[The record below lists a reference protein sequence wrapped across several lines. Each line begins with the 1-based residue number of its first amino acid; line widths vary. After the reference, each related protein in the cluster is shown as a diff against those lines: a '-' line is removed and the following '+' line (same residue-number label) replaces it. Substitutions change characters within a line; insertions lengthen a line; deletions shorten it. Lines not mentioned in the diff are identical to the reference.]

1 MAGTAYEDGPS
12 GTWARELWDYAQTV
26 LKEWQS
32 TQVWQPA
39 QQLRAASH
47 GNARDYA
54 GRFLLELLQNGHDA
68 HRRGRND
75 GSVHVLIDEDE
86 GTHGTLYV
94 ANDGTPFTWA
104 SIQAVCK
111 LARSEKTVGEGI
123 GNKGVGFR
131 SILEITD
138 APEVYSAGTAGKG
151 PAVLDG
157 YCFRFAVR
165 DDLRVLLGNEDLVR
179 RAEEELP
186 PFQVPFPLSDVP
198 PTCKELAAD
207 GHVTVIRIPLRNEA
221 SRRAAVRRLD
231 ELGAAKAPV
240 MLFLDRLD
248 RLVIERRG
256 GESPRRTELTRREV
270 PLGPA
275 GVRVQGHGVQAGAAR
290 TVPAV
295 SLARVEL
302 GPLGAYLVARGRVPV
317 ARLRGTIEAATELG
331 QLDDSWGDWK
341 EPAVVEVA
349 LSLDGT
355 ESLRGGRLY
364 TFLPLGE
371 DAAAPL
377 RGHLNAPFFT
387 KVDRTALDREHPL
400 NSMLFAAAA
409 ETSLAA
415 AAALRERARTSDRRL
430 AVDLVTWEHETR
442 SHNLLLEAARRVHGT
457 EFADV
462 PVVPL
467 LNREAPHGSWGTP
480 RDSVLWPE
488 LELSVLTAGAAEAVG
503 IAVADPAV
511 GAKPL
516 KRLARL
522 CEALKCPLEPS
533 AQQRADHAELIVGT
547 LPLPAPGAPVDDWNG
562 VYADLALLFKDEGSV
577 LQGRKLLLADDGTLR
592 RANGGPTPV
601 GKDGSRRTAARRE
614 AFFQPARGETG
625 GAEGL
630 AVPDAL
636 KKRMFYLHAGLNWVE
651 EEGHVRR
658 QEARL
663 FLERFR
669 LVRRFDATGLL
680 DHVRRALTES
690 NSARLREQALRFVF
704 RLYRSR
710 QSAQSLQLQ
719 ALGLYVPS
727 AEGPAIKAAG
737 AAFGAGWTGT
747 HGDELA
753 SVVAEGRESSAGL
766 RFMAQRLVARPEDFL
781 RRGETREEW
790 QEFLSDLGV
799 TDGLLPVVSSGA
811 ETKADGGALTTS
823 NLISMAK
830 VSDEVSDQWRP
841 FIDRT
846 WSRAAYPYTPYVGT
860 SAFRLPGQDIAGR
873 LSEPGRIAYAR
884 LVLHGLA
891 RWSATHLTSVWNRDR
906 TGNQDLQHVPTPLS
920 AFVRGQPWLPV
931 RGRGGTVRFVRPA
944 EAWHAPTTLE
954 QEPAFAPTVLR
965 QLRPLLEDDQVLRRL
980 RDAGLPTWGD
990 PRDSARLIAAL
1001 GELVTSDALDDGDRP
1016 ALQRANERAWQNLAA
1031 RTDSIEPLIGKALLA
1046 ERGKRLI
1053 AVDFAALL
1061 EGSVRLYVTGDR
1073 DNLKARLAREL
1084 KLPLLVVPGAAAE
1097 TARILRHRCPDAI
1110 RHADDADLS
1119 VEVGGPS
1126 GTTVVGASGTT
1137 EGLGTPLVDELPWL
1151 PLAVGVLA
1159 DHPPRGGRPTDAEL
1173 TDFVAAV
1180 RRIRIHR
1187 YVSLKITLDGA
1198 AVELPERQEGM
1209 LPLPDPS
1216 HPLILTPDLP
1226 LSWDFVAQLGYAVS
1240 QVLDRPE
1247 YTVPLKLAAREL
1259 ERGHAPLGEPTERQ
1273 LAAVLDLSVDQVRGT
1288 AHRLDG
1294 SLAGVLERCHPFLV
1308 HALGAD
1314 RTREL
1319 TDPAPADA
1327 REFLA
1332 RLEPYEG
1339 ALPLP
1344 AAQLIGAARDA
1355 RDIDGLRALTEVD
1368 FADLN
1373 HTLAGLAPRY
1383 RPISHAE
1390 AHDEAVR
1397 RHVDLGRSALVDRL
1411 RWARRAEFDARR
1423 PIADWPATRSLKWIT
1438 APEEWA
1444 LTVDTA
1450 DDGLLRALVEQA
1462 LTARLGAPAPA
1473 KGERLAATDRL
1484 RSHNHAVIVKTTPD
1498 LVALVKATKRPLPAA
1513 LAKAAA
1519 AEEITALLDEA
1530 GALDF
1535 RELSADDVVGWLAAL
1550 GQWPAGMAA
1559 SSEPEAHGLTPA
1571 ELDRVRNAAEQART
1585 ERAKRKRI
1593 ISIGDRDFDIESGD
1607 FTELA
1612 SELRRA
1618 LKSGAPLSGSARR
1631 RWTALKPIPPRRAAG
1646 PSGGR
1651 PGVRVDG
1658 ERGLSSAQRSAIG
1671 FVGEWYAY
1679 QWLREQDRATDETSW
1694 VSGNR
1699 AHVFPG
1705 PAGDDSLGYDFKV
1718 GSGRSPRLYEV
1729 KATQGPGGQIEL
1741 GETEVRAAQK
1751 YGGSD
1756 RWRILV
1762 VTSVLDAEHRQVR
1775 MLPNPFS
1782 ERGRGLY
1789 REEGGALR
1797 FAYRL

>member
-1 MAGTAYEDGPS
+1 MAGTTDEDGPS
-12 GTWARELWDYAQTV
+12 GTWARELWDYAQAV
-26 LKEWQS
+26 LREWQS

-54 GRFLLELLQNGHDA
+54 GRFLLELLQNGHDV
-68 HRRGRND
+68 HSKDRND
-75 GSVHVLIDEDE
+75 GSVHVLLDE
-86 GTHGTLYV
+86 GEGAHGTLYV
-94 ANDGTPFTWA
+94 ANGGTPFTWA
-104 SIQAVCK
+104 RIQAVCK

-138 APEVYSAGTAGKG
+138 APEVYSAGAAGEG

-157 YCFRFAVR
+157 YCFRFAVG
-165 DDLRVLLGNEDLVR
+165 DDLRVLLRDEDLVR

-256 GESPRRTELTRREV
+256 GEAPRRTELTRREA
-270 PLGPA
+270 PLALGGDQPE
-275 GVRVQGHGVQAGAAR
+275 GHGVLAGAAQS
-290 TVPAV
+290 VPVV
-295 SLARVEL
+295 SLARVDL
-302 GPLGAYLVARGRVPV
+302 GSLGAYLVARGEVPV
-317 ARLRGTIEAATELG
+317 ARLRATLEAATERG

-341 EPAVVEVA
+341 EPAVVEMA
-349 LSLDGT
+349 LPLDGA
-355 ESLRGGRLY
+355 ESLRGGRIY

-371 DAAAPL
+371 DAGAPL

-415 AAALRERARTSDRRL
+415 AAVLREGARPSDRRL
-430 AVDLVTWEHETR
+430 AVDLVTWEHEPR
-442 SHNLLLEAARRVHGT
+442 SHHLLREAAQRVHGA

-467 LNREAPHGSWGTP
+467 LDRGAAHGSWGTP
-480 RDSVLWPE
+480 RDSVLWPD
-488 LELSVLTAGAAEAVG
+488 LRLSVLTAEAAGAVG
-503 IAVADPAV
+503 IAVADPDV

-533 AQQRADHAELIVGT
+533 AQQRADHAERIVET
-547 LPLPAPGAPVDDWNG
+547 LPRPAPDAPADHWNG
-562 VYADLALLFKDEGSV
+562 VYADLALLFKEEGGV
-577 LQGRKLLLADDGTLR
+577 LRGRKLLLADDGELR
-592 RANGGPTPV
+592 RANGDQSTGT
-601 GKDGSRRTAARRE
+601 KDGSRRRAARRE
-614 AFFQPARGETG
+614 AFFQPARGETAG
-625 GAEGL
+625 DKAL

-636 KKRMFYLHAGLNWVE
+636 KKRMFYLHPGLNWVE

-669 LVRRFDATGLL
+669 LVRRFDAAGLL

-690 NSARLREQALRFVF
+690 TSARLREQALRFVF
-704 RLYRSR
+704 RLHQSR
-710 QSAQSLQLQ
+710 QSQSLQLRQ
-719 ALGLYVPS
+719 LGLYVPS
-727 AEGPAIKAAG
+727 AEGPAIKAAD
-737 AAFGAGWTGT
+737 AVFGAGWTGT
-747 HGDELA
+747 QGDALA

-766 RFMAQRLVARPEDFL
+766 RFMAERLLAPPEGFL
-781 RRGETREEW
+781 RRGETQEEW
-790 QEFLSDLGV
+790 REFLGYLGV
-799 TDGLLPVVSSGA
+799 TDGLLPVVSAGA
-811 ETKADGGALTTS
+811 ETQAEGGMLTTS

-830 VSDEVSDQWRP
+830 VSDVVADQWRP
-841 FIDRT
+841 FIDRAR
-846 WSRAAYPYTPYVGT
+846 SRVAHRYTPYVGT
-860 SAFRLPGQDIAGR
+860 AAFRLPGQDVAGR

-884 LVLHGLA
+884 LVLDGLA
-891 RWSATHLTSVWNRDR
+891 RWQHKHLTSVWHRDR
-906 TGNQDLQHVPTPLS
+906 TGNKDYQQVPTPLS
-920 AFVRGQPWLPV
+920 AFVRGQRWLPV
-931 RGRGGTVRFVRPA
+931 RGRGGSVHFVRPD
-944 EAWHAPTTLE
+944 EAWHAPATLE
-954 QEPAFAPTVLR
+954 QEPVFAPTVLR
-965 QLRPLLEDDQVLRRL
+965 QLRPLLDDDQVLRRL

-990 PRDSARLIAAL
+990 PRDSARLIATL
-1001 GELVTSDALDDGDRP
+1001 GELVKTDAVDDGDRA
-1016 ALQRANERAWQNLAA
+1016 ALQRANERAWQSLAA
-1031 RTDSIEPLIGKALLA
+1031 QASSLEPLIGSALLA
-1046 ERGKRLI
+1046 ERGKQLI
-1053 AVDFAALL
+1053 AVDFATLL
-1061 EGSVRLYVTGDR
+1061 DGSVRLYVTGDR
-1073 DNLKARLAREL
+1073 DSLKARLAGEL
-1084 KLPLLVVPGAAAE
+1084 TLPLLVVPEAAADV
-1097 TARILRHRCPDAI
+1097 ARILRRRCPDAI

-1119 VEVGGPS
+1119 VEIVSTS

-1173 TDFVAAV
+1173 TELVAAV
-1180 RRIRIHR
+1180 RRVRVHR
-1187 YVSLKITLDGA
+1187 YLSLKITLDGA
-1198 AVELPERQEGM
+1198 DVELPERQDGM

-1216 HPLILTPDLP
+1216 HPLVLTPDLP
-1226 LSWDFVAQLGYAVS
+1226 LSWDFVARTGYAVS
-1240 QVLDRPE
+1240 QVLDRPT
-1247 YTVPLKLAAREL
+1247 YAVPLKLAAREL
-1259 ERGHAPLGEPTERQ
+1259 ERWHASLDEPTEQQ
-1273 LAAVLDLSVDQVRGT
+1273 LAAALDFSVDQVGET

-1308 HALGAD
+1308 HALGAG
-1314 RTREL
+1314 RAREL
-1319 TDPAPADA
+1319 TEPAPADA

-1332 RLEPYEG
+1332 RLAPYEG

-1344 AAQLIGAARDA
+1344 AAQLIEAARDA
-1355 RDIDGLRALTEVD
+1355 RDIDGLRNVAEVD

-1373 HTLAGLAPRY
+1373 RTLAGLAPRY

-1397 RHVDLGRSALVDRL
+1397 RYVDFGRGVLIDRL
-1411 RWARRAEFDARR
+1411 RWARREEFDHRR
-1423 PIADWPATRSLKWIT
+1423 PIADWPALRSLKWIT
-1438 APEEWA
+1438 APQEWA

-1450 DDGLLRALVEQA
+1450 DDGLLRAHVEEA

-1473 KGERLAATDRL
+1473 KGERLAAMDRV
-1484 RSHNHAVIVKTTPD
+1484 RSHNHALIAKAAPD
-1498 LVALVKATKRPLPAA
+1498 LVALVNAAKQPLPAA

-1550 GQWPAGMAA
+1550 GQWPAGMDA
-1559 SSEPEAHGLTPA
+1559 SSDPRVHGLTPA
-1571 ELDRVRNAAEQART
+1571 ELDRARNAAERART

-1593 ISIGDRDFDIESGD
+1593 ISLGERDFDIESGD
-1607 FTELA
+1607 FSELA
-1612 SELRRA
+1612 AELRRT
-1618 LKSGAPLSGSARR
+1618 LETDPPLHGSP
-1631 RWTALKPIPPRRAAG
+1631 RWRWAALKPIPPRRTAG
-1646 PSGGR
+1646 PSGER
-1651 PGVRVDG
+1651 PGGRVEA

-1705 PAGDDSLGYDFKV
+1705 PGDDSLGYDFTV

-1729 KATQGPGGQIEL
+1729 KATQGPGGRIEL

-1751 YGGSD
+1751 YAGSD

>member
-1 MAGTAYEDGPS
+1 MAGTTHMDGPS

-68 HRRGRND
+68 HRGGRND
-75 GSVHVLIDEDE
+75 GSVHVLLDEAE
-86 GTHGTLYV
+86 GAHGTLYV
-94 ANDGTPFTWA
+94 ANGGTPFTWA

-138 APEVYSAGTAGKG
+138 APEIYSASTAGEG

-165 DDLRVLLGNEDLVR
+165 DDLRVLLGDEDLVR

-186 PFQVPFPLSDVP
+186 PFQIPFPLSDVP
-198 PTCKELAAD
+198 PTCKELAGD

-240 MLFLDRLD
+240 MLFLDRLN

-256 GESPRRTELTRREV
+256 GQSPQRTELARQEAT
-270 PLGPA
+270 LGTCVIPA
-275 GVRVQGHGVQAGAAR
+275 QGHGVQAGAAR
-290 TVPAV
+290 TVPNV
-295 SLARVEL
+295 SLVRVGL
-302 GPLGAYLVARGRVPV
+302 GSLGTYLVARGRVPV
-317 ARLRGTIEAATELG
+317 ARLRGTIEVATELG

-349 LSLDGT
+349 LPLDGT
-355 ESLRGGRLY
+355 ESLRGGRIY

-371 DAAAPL
+371 DATAPL

-415 AAALRERARTSDRRL
+415 AAALRERGRPSERRL
-430 AVDLVTWEHETR
+430 AVDLVTWEHEQR
-442 SHNLLLEAARRVHGT
+442 SHTLLREAAHQVHGA

-488 LELSVLTAGAAEAVG
+488 LGLSVLTAEAAGAVG
-503 IAVADPAV
+503 IGVADPAV

-533 AQQRADHAELIVGT
+533 AQQRADHAERIVEA
-547 LPLPAPGAPVDDWNG
+547 LPLPAPDAPVGDWNG
-562 VYADLALLFKDEGSV
+562 VYADLALLFKDEGAV
-577 LQGRKLLLADDGTLR
+577 LRGRKLLLADDGKLR
-592 RANGGPTPV
+592 RANGNPAMDT
-601 GKDGSRRTAARRE
+601 KDGSRRTMVRRE
-614 AFFQPARGETG
+614 AFFQPARGETTG
-625 GAEGL
+625 DEGL

-636 KKRMFYLHAGLNWVE
+636 KKRMFYLHPGLNWVE

-669 LVRRFDATGLL
+669 LVRRFDAAGLL

-690 NSARLREQALRFVF
+690 NSARLREQTLRFVF
-704 RLYRSR
+704 RLHRSR
-710 QSAQSLQLQ
+710 QSAHSLQLRP
-719 ALGLYVPS
+719 LGLYVPS
-727 AEGPAIKAAG
+727 AKGPSIKAAG

-747 HGDELA
+747 HGDDLA
-753 SVVAEGRESSAGL
+753 SVVAEGRESSASL
-766 RFMAQRLVARPEDFL
+766 RFMAERLVAPPEDFR
-781 RRGETREEW
+781 RRGETLEEW
-790 QEFLSDLGV
+790 REFLGDLGV
-799 TDGLLPVVSSGA
+799 TDGLLPVVSPGA
-811 ETKADGGALTTS
+811 ETEAEGGALTTS

-830 VSDEVSDQWRP
+830 VSDEVADQWRP
-841 FIDRT
+841 FIDRAR
-846 WSRAAYPYTPYVGT
+846 SRAAHPYTPYVGT
-860 SAFRLPGQDIAGR
+860 PAYRLPGQDVAGR

-891 RWSATHLTSVWNRDR
+891 RWSDTHLTTVWNRDR

-920 AFVRGQPWLPV
+920 SFVRGEPWLPV
-931 RGRGGTVRFVRPA
+931 RGRGGTVRFVRPS
-944 EAWHAPTTLE
+944 EAWHAPATLE

-965 QLRPLLEDDQVLRRL
+965 QLRPLLDADRALRRL

-990 PRDSARLIAAL
+990 PRDSARLIATL
-1001 GELVTSDALDDGDRP
+1001 GKLVKSDAVDDADRP
-1016 ALQRANERAWQNLAA
+1016 ALQRANERAWQDLAA
-1031 RTDSIEPLIGKALLA
+1031 QAASIDPLIGSALLA
-1046 ERGKRLI
+1046 ERGRQLI
-1053 AVDFAALL
+1053 AVDFASLL
-1061 EGSVRLYVTGDR
+1061 DGSVRLYVTGDR

-1084 KLPLLVVPGAAAE
+1084 RLPLLVVPGAAAGV
-1097 TARILRHRCPDAI
+1097 ARVLGRRCPDAI

-1119 VEVGGPS
+1119 VEIVSAS
-1126 GTTVVGASGTT
+1126 GTTVVGSSGTT
-1137 EGLGTPLVDELPWL
+1137 EGLGTPLIDELPWL
-1151 PLAVGVLA
+1151 PLAVGTLA

-1173 TDFVAAV
+1173 TNLVAAV
-1180 RRIRIHR
+1180 RRVRVHR
-1187 YVSLKITLDGA
+1187 YVSLKISLDGA
-1198 AVELPERQEGM
+1198 AVELPERQDGM
-1209 LPLPDPS
+1209 LPLPDAS
-1216 HPLILTPDLP
+1216 HPLVLTPDLP
-1226 LSWDFVAQLGYAVS
+1226 LSWDFVARIGYAVS
-1240 QVLDRPE
+1240 QVLDRPQ
-1247 YTVPLKLAAREL
+1247 YAVPLKLAAREL
-1259 ERGHAPLGEPTERQ
+1259 ERWHAPLGEPAERQ
-1273 LAAVLDLSVDQVRGT
+1273 LATVLDLSVHQVRET
-1288 AHRLDG
+1288 VHRLDG

-1314 RTREL
+1314 AAREV

-1332 RLEPYEG
+1332 RLEPYAD
-1339 ALPLP
+1339 ALPLHAP
-1344 AAQLIGAARDA
+1344 QLIEAARDA
-1355 RDIDGLRALTEVD
+1355 RDIDDLRVVAEVD

-1373 HTLAGLAPRY
+1373 RTLAGLAPRY

-1397 RHVDLGRSALVDRL
+1397 RHVDLGRGALIDRL
-1411 RWARRAEFDARR
+1411 RWARREEFDARR

-1450 DDGLLRALVEQA
+1450 DDGLLRAIVEQA

-1473 KGERLAATDRL
+1473 KGERLAAIDRL
-1484 RSHNHAVIVKTTPD
+1484 RSHNHAVITRTTPD
-1498 LVALVKATKRPLPAA
+1498 LVALVKAAKQPLPPA
-1513 LAKAAA
+1513 LEHAAA
-1519 AEEITALLDEA
+1519 AEEVTALLDGA

-1535 RELSADDVVGWLAAL
+1535 RELTADDVVGWLAAL

-1559 SSEPEAHGLTPA
+1559 SSEPQTHGVTPA
-1571 ELDRVRNAAEQART
+1571 ELDRVRNAAEQARA

-1593 ISIGDRDFDIESGD
+1593 ISIGERNFDIESGD

-1618 LKSGAPLSGSARR
+1618 LESGPPPGGSARS
-1631 RWTALKPIPPRRAAG
+1631 RWAALKPIPPRKAAG

-1651 PGVRVDG
+1651 PGGRVDG

-1671 FVGEWYAY
+1671 FVGEWHAY
-1679 QWLREQDRATDETSW
+1679 QWLREQDTATDETSW

-1699 AHVFPG
+1699 AHIFPG

-1718 GSGRSPRLYEV
+1718 GSGKSPRLYEV
-1729 KATQGPGGQIEL
+1729 KATQGQGGQIEL

-1751 YGGSD
+1751 YAGSD

-1762 VTSVLDAEHRQVR
+1762 ITSVLDAEHRQVR

>member
-1 MAGTAYEDGPS
+1 MAGTTYENAPS
-12 GTWARELWDYAQTV
+12 SRWARELWDYARTV

-32 TQVWQPA
+32 TKVWQPA

-68 HRRGRND
+68 HRGGRDD
-75 GSVHVLIDEDE
+75 GRVHLLLDEDE

-94 ANDGTPFTWA
+94 ANGGTPFTWA

-138 APEVYSAGTAGKG
+138 APEIYSAGPAGGG
-151 PAVLDG
+151 PAALDG
-157 YCFRFAVR
+157 YCFRFAVQ
-165 DDLRVLLGNEDLVR
+165 DDLRVLLGDEDLVR

-198 PTCKELAAD
+198 PTCEELAAD

-221 SRRAAVRRLD
+221 ARRSAVRRLD
-231 ELGAAKAPV
+231 ELSAAKAPV

-248 RLVIERRG
+248 RLVMERRG
-256 GESPRRTELTRREV
+256 GESPGLTELTRREV
-270 PLGPA
+270 GFELA
-275 GVRVQGHGVQAGAAR
+275 GDRPEGQSVLAGAAR

-302 GPLGAYLVARGRVPV
+302 GSLGAYLLARGHVPV
-317 ARLRGTIEAATELG
+317 ARLRDTIEAATGLG
-331 QLDDSWGDWK
+331 QLDDSWGDWT

-349 LSLDGT
+349 LPLDGT
-355 ESLRGGRLY
+355 ESLRGGRIY

-415 AAALRERARTSDRRL
+415 AAALRERARPSDRRL
-430 AVDLVTWEHETR
+430 AVDLVTWEHDPR
-442 SHNLLLEAARRVHGT
+442 HHGLLREAALQVHGA

-467 LNREAPHGSWGTP
+467 LNREAAAGFWGTP

-488 LELSVLTAGAAEAVG
+488 LALSVLTAEAVESVG
-503 IAVADPAV
+503 VAVADPAV
-511 GAKPL
+511 GARTL
-516 KRLARL
+516 RRLARL

-533 AQQRADHAELIVGT
+533 AQERADHVERIVGT
-547 LPLPAPGAPVDDWNG
+547 LPLPVADAPVDDWNG
-562 VYADLALLFKDEGSV
+562 VYADLALLFKDEGGV
-577 LQGRKLLLADDGTLR
+577 LRGRKLLLADDGKLR
-592 RANGGPTPV
+592 HANGGSPRDTK
-601 GKDGSRRTAARRE
+601 GGSRRTAARRE
-614 AFFQPARGETG
+614 AFFQPARGETTG
-625 GAEGL
+625 DEGL
-630 AVPDAL
+630 SVPDTL
-636 KKRMFYLHAGLNWVE
+636 KKRMFYLHPGLNWVE

-669 LVRRFDATGLL
+669 LVRRFDAGGLL

-710 QSAQSLQLQ
+710 QSAQSLQLRP
-719 ALGLYVPS
+719 LGLYVPS
-727 AEGPAIKAAG
+727 AEGPAVKAAG
-737 AAFGAGWTGT
+737 AAFGAGWAGT

-753 SVVAEGRESSAGL
+753 SVVAEGRGSSAGL
-766 RFMAQRLVARPEDFL
+766 RFMAERLVAPPEDFL

-790 QEFLSDLGV
+790 RHFLSDLGV
-799 TDGLLPVVSSGA
+799 TDGLLPVVSPGA
-811 ETKADGGALTTS
+811 ETRAEGGTLTTS

-830 VSDEVSDQWRP
+830 VSEEVADQWRP
-841 FIDRT
+841 FIDRAR
-846 WSRAAYPYTPYVGT
+846 SRAAHRFTPYAGT
-860 SAFRLPGQDIAGR
+860 PAFRLPGQEVAGR

-891 RWSATHLTSVWNRDR
+891 RWGDTHLTSVWNRDR
-906 TGNQDLQHVPTPLS
+906 TGNQDLQYVPTPLS
-920 AFVRGQPWLPV
+920 AFVRGQRWLPV
-931 RGRGGTVRFVRPA
+931 RGRGGTVRFVRPD
-944 EAWHAPTTLE
+944 EAWHAPANLE

-965 QLRPLLEDDQVLRRL
+965 RLRPLLDDDQTLRRL

-1001 GELVTSDALDDGDRP
+1001 GELVKSDAVDDGDRP

-1031 RTDSIEPLIGKALLA
+1031 RTAPIEPLIGSALLA
-1046 ERGKRLI
+1046 ERGKQLI

-1061 EGSVRLYVTGDR
+1061 AGAERLYVTGDR
-1073 DNLKARLAREL
+1073 DSLKARLAREL
-1084 KLPLLVVPGAAAE
+1084 KLPMLVVPGAA
-1097 TARILRHRCPDAI
+1097 TDVARVLRQHCPDAI

-1119 VEVGGPS
+1119 VESVS
-1126 GTTVVGASGTT
+1126 ASGTAVVGT
-1137 EGLGTPLVDELPWL
+1137 SGTAERLGTPLVEELPWL
-1151 PLAVGVLA
+1151 PLVVGVLA
-1159 DHPPRGGRPTDAEL
+1159 DHPPRGGRPTDAQL
-1173 TDFVAAV
+1173 SDFVAAV
-1180 RRIRIHR
+1180 RRVRVHR
-1187 YVSLKITLDGA
+1187 YVSLRITLDGA
-1198 AVELPERQEGM
+1198 AVELPERQNGM

-1226 LSWDFVAQLGYAVS
+1226 PSWDFVARIGYAVS

-1247 YTVPLKLAAREL
+1247 HTVPLKLAAREL
-1259 ERGHAPLGEPTERQ
+1259 EREHASLDEPAEWQ
-1273 LAAVLDLSVDQVRGT
+1273 LAAALDLSVDQVRET

-1294 SLAGVLERCHPFLV
+1294 SLAGVLERSRPLLV

-1314 RTREL
+1314 RAGKL
-1319 TDPAPADA
+1319 TDPAPDDA

-1332 RLEPYEG
+1332 RLEPYAD

-1344 AAQLIGAARDA
+1344 AERFIGAARDA
-1355 RDIDGLRALTEVD
+1355 RDIDDLRALAEVD
-1368 FADLN
+1368 FAELN
-1373 HTLAGLAPRY
+1373 RTLAGLAPRY

-1397 RHVDLGRSALVDRL
+1397 RYVDFGRALLVDRL
-1411 RWARRAEFDARR
+1411 RWACREEFDARR

-1438 APEEWA
+1438 APQEWA
-1444 LTVDTA
+1444 FTVDTA
-1450 DDGLLRALVEQA
+1450 DDGLLRALVEEA

-1473 KGERLAATDRL
+1473 KGERLAAMDRV
-1484 RSHNHAVIVKTTPD
+1484 RSHNHAVVARTTPG
-1498 LVALVKATKRPLPAA
+1498 LVALVKAANRTLPAA
-1513 LAKAAA
+1513 LAKATA
-1519 AEEITALLDEA
+1519 AEEITSLLDEA

-1550 GQWPAGMAA
+1550 GQWPVGMAV
-1559 SSEPEAHGLTPA
+1559 SSEPQAHGLTPA
-1571 ELDRVRNAAEQART
+1571 ELDGARDAVEQARA
-1585 ERAKRKRI
+1585 ERARRKRI
-1593 ISIGDRDFDIESGD
+1593 ISLGERTFDIETGD

-1618 LKSGAPLSGSARR
+1618 LESDPPPSGTARR
-1631 RWTALKPIPPRRAAG
+1631 RWAALQPIPPRRAAG

-1651 PGVRVDG
+1651 PGARVDG

-1671 FVGEWYAY
+1671 FVGEWHAY
-1679 QWLREQDRATDETSW
+1679 QWLREQDPATDESSW

-1699 AHVFPG
+1699 THMFPG
-1705 PAGDDSLGYDFKV
+1705 SAGDDSLGYDFEV
-1718 GSGRSPRLYEV
+1718 GSGASPRLYEV
-1729 KATQGPGGQIEL
+1729 KATQGPGGQVEL
-1741 GETEVRAAQK
+1741 GETEVRAAQR
-1751 YGGSD
+1751 YGGGD

-1782 ERGRGLY
+1782 ARGHGLY
-1789 REEGGALR
+1789 REEGGVLR

>member
-1 MAGTAYEDGPS
+1 MAGTTYENGP
-12 GTWARELWDYAQTV
+12 GDTWACELWDYAQTV

-47 GNARDYA
+47 SNARDYA

-68 HRRGRND
+68 HRGGGDD
-75 GSVHVLIDEDE
+75 GSVHVLLDEDE

-94 ANDGTPFTWA
+94 ANGGTPFTWA

-138 APEVYSAGTAGKG
+138 APEVYSAATAGNG
-151 PAVLDG
+151 PAVLNG

-165 DDLRVLLGNEDLVR
+165 DDLQVLLGDEDLVH

-231 ELGAAKAPV
+231 ELGAAKASV

-248 RLVIERRG
+248 RLAIEQRG
-256 GESPRRTELTRREV
+256 GESPRRTELTRHER
-270 PLGPA
+270 PLELA
-275 GVRVQGHGVQAGAAR
+275 GVRPQGHDVAADSVR
-290 TVPAV
+290 AVPAV
-295 SLARVEL
+295 SLAHVEL
-302 GPLGAYLVARGRVPV
+302 GSLGAYLVARGRVPV
-317 ARLRGTIEAATELG
+317 TRLRATIEAATELG
-331 QLDDSWGDWK
+331 QLDESWGDWK

-349 LSLDGT
+349 LPLDGT
-355 ESLRGGRLY
+355 ESLRGGRIY

-377 RGHLNAPFFT
+377 HGHLNAPFFT

-409 ETSLAA
+409 ETSLIA
-415 AAALRERARTSDRRL
+415 AAALREGGRPSDRRP
-430 AVDLVTWEHETR
+430 AVDLVTWEHESR
-442 SHNLLLEAARRVHGT
+442 SHSLLREAAYQVHGA
-457 EFADV
+457 EFADI

-467 LNREAPHGSWGTP
+467 LNWEASHGSWGTP

-488 LELSVLTAGAAEAVG
+488 LGLSVLTAEAAGAVG
-503 IAVADPAV
+503 IGVADPAV
-511 GAKPL
+511 GAKLL

-533 AQQRADHAELIVGT
+533 AQRRADHVEQIVGA
-547 LPLPAPGAPVDDWNG
+547 LPLPAPDAPVDDWNG
-562 VYADLALLFKDEGSV
+562 VYADLALLFKDEGGV
-577 LQGRKLLLADDGTLR
+577 LQGRKLLLADDGKLR
-592 RANGGPTPV
+592 RANGGPAMVT
-601 GKDGSRRTAARRE
+601 KSGSRRTAGKRE
-614 AFFQPARGETG
+614 AFFQPARGEAAG
-625 GAEGL
+625 DEGM

-636 KKRMFYLHAGLNWVE
+636 KKRMFYLHPGLNWVE

-669 LVRRFDATGLL
+669 LVRRFDAAGLL

-710 QSAQSLQLQ
+710 QSAQSLPLRP
-719 ALGLYVPS
+719 LGLYVPS
-727 AEGPAIKAAG
+727 AEGPAIKASG

-766 RFMAQRLVARPEDFL
+766 RFMAERLVAPPEGFL

-790 QEFLSDLGV
+790 REFLSDLGV
-799 TDGLLPVVSSGA
+799 TDGLLPVVSPGA
-811 ETKADGGALTTS
+811 EREAEGGALTTN

-830 VSDEVSDQWRP
+830 VPEAVADQWRP
-841 FIDRT
+841 FIDRAR
-846 WSRAAYPYTPYVGT
+846 SRVAHPYTPYVGT
-860 SAFRLPGQDIAGR
+860 SAFRLPGQEVAGR

-891 RWSATHLTSVWNRDR
+891 RWTDTHLTSVWNRDR

-931 RGRGGTVRFVRPA
+931 RGPGGIVRFVRPH
-944 EAWHAPTTLE
+944 EAWHAPAALE

-965 QLRPLLEDDQVLRRL
+965 QLRPLLDDDQALRRL

-990 PRDSARLIAAL
+990 RRDSARLIATL
-1001 GELVTSDALDDGDRP
+1001 GELVKSDAVDDGDRA

-1031 RTDSIEPLIGKALLA
+1031 QAASIEPLIGSALLA
-1046 ERGKRLI
+1046 ERGKQLI
-1053 AVDFAALL
+1053 AVDFATLL
-1061 EGSVRLYVTGDR
+1061 DDSVRLYVTGDPN
-1073 DNLKARLAREL
+1073 NLKARLAREL

-1097 TARILRHRCPDAI
+1097 VTRVLRHHCPDAI

-1119 VEVGGPS
+1119 VEIVSAS
-1126 GTTVVGASGTT
+1126 GTTVVGSSGTT

-1151 PLAVGVLA
+1151 PLAVGALA
-1159 DHPPRGGRPTDAEL
+1159 DHPRRGGRPTDAEL
-1173 TDFVAAV
+1173 TEFVATV
-1180 RRIRIHR
+1180 RRVRIHR
-1187 YVSLKITLDGA
+1187 YASLKITLDGA
-1198 AVELPERQEGM
+1198 AVELPERQDGM
-1209 LPLPDPS
+1209 LPLPDSS
-1216 HPLILTPDLP
+1216 HPLVLTPELP
-1226 LSWDFVAQLGYAVS
+1226 LSWDFVARIGYAVS
-1240 QVLDRPE
+1240 QVLDRPD
-1247 YTVPLKLAAREL
+1247 YAVRLKLAAREL
-1259 ERGHAPLGEPTERQ
+1259 EREHASLEEPTERQ
-1273 LAAVLDLSVDQVRGT
+1273 LAAVLDLSVHQVRET

-1294 SLAGVLERCHPFLV
+1294 SLAGVLERCFPLLV
-1308 HALGAD
+1308 HALGID
-1314 RTREL
+1314 RAREL
-1319 TDPAPADA
+1319 TDPDPADA

-1332 RLEPYEG
+1332 RLEPYDA

-1344 AAQLIGAARDA
+1344 AAQLIAAARDA
-1355 RDIDGLRALTEVD
+1355 RDIDGLRALADVD

-1373 HTLAGLAPRY
+1373 RTLAGLAPRY

-1397 RHVDLGRSALVDRL
+1397 RHVDFGRGLLIDRL
-1411 RWARRAEFDARR
+1411 RWARREDFDARR
-1423 PIADWPATRSLKWIT
+1423 PIADWAATRSLKWIT

-1450 DDGLLRALVEQA
+1450 DDGLLRGLVEQA
-1462 LTARLGAPAPA
+1462 LTARLGAPAPTR
-1473 KGERLAATDRL
+1473 GERLAAMDRL
-1484 RSHNHAVIVKTTPD
+1484 RSHNHAVIAKTTPD
-1498 LVALVKATKRPLPAA
+1498 LVALVKAADRPLPAA

-1519 AEEITALLDEA
+1519 AEVITTLLDEA

-1535 RELSADDVVGWLAAL
+1535 RELSADDVVSWLAAL
-1550 GQWPAGMAA
+1550 GQWPTSMAA
-1559 SSEPEAHGLTPA
+1559 SSKPQAHGLTPA
-1571 ELDRVRNAAEQART
+1571 EVDRVRNAAEQART

-1593 ISIGDRDFDIESGD
+1593 ISLGERDFDIESGD

-1618 LKSGAPLSGSARR
+1618 LESDPPLSGSARS
-1631 RWTALKPIPPRRAAG
+1631 RWAPLKPIPPRRTTG
-1646 PSGGR
+1646 SSGGR
-1651 PGVRVDG
+1651 PGARVDG
-1658 ERGLSSAQRSAIG
+1658 ERGLSSAQRLAIG

-1699 AHVFPG
+1699 AHIFPG

-1718 GSGRSPRLYEV
+1718 GSGRNPRLYEV

-1741 GETEVRAAQK
+1741 GETEVRAAQR

>member
-1 MAGTAYEDGPS
+1 MDGTAYEDGPS
-12 GTWARELWDYAQTV
+12 GTWSRELWDYAQTV

-68 HRRGRND
+68 HRGGRND
-75 GSVHVLIDEDE
+75 GRVQVLLDENE

-94 ANDGTPFTWA
+94 ANGGTPFTWA

-111 LARSEKTVGEGI
+111 LAQSEKTVGEGI

-138 APEVYSAGTAGKG
+138 APEVYSAGTAGEG

-165 DDLRVLLGNEDLVR
+165 DDLRVLLGDEDLVR

-207 GHVTVIRIPLRNEA
+207 GHVTVIRIPLRNET

-231 ELGAAKAPV
+231 ELGATKAPV

-256 GESPRRTELTRREV
+256 GESPRRTELTRREDT
-270 PLGPA
+270 LGSAEVLPW
-275 GVRVQGHGVQAGAAR
+275 GHGRQAGAAQ

-302 GPLGAYLVARGRVPV
+302 DSLGAYLVARGRIPV
-317 ARLRGTIEAATELG
+317 ERLRGTIDAATELG

-349 LSLDGT
+349 LPLDGSD
-355 ESLRGGRLY
+355 SLRGGRIY

-400 NSMLFAAAA
+400 NRMLFAAAA
-409 ETSLAA
+409 ETCLAA
-415 AAALRERARTSDRRL
+415 AAALRDRAPSDRRL
-430 AVDLVTWEHETR
+430 AVDLVTWEHEPR
-442 SHNLLLEAARRVHGT
+442 SHNQLLEAARRVHGA

-488 LELSVLTAGAAEAVG
+488 LELSVLTAGAAGAVG

-533 AQQRADHAELIVGT
+533 AQQRAEHAELIVGT
-547 LPLPAPGAPVDDWNG
+547 LPLPAPNAPVDDWNG
-562 VYADLALLFKDEGSV
+562 VYADLALLFKDEGGV
-577 LQGRKLLLADDGTLR
+577 LQGRRLLLADDGKLR
-592 RANGGPTPV
+592 RANGGPATER
-601 GKDGSRRTAARRE
+601 KDGSRRTAARRE
-614 AFFQPARGETG
+614 AFFQPARGETVG
-625 GAEGL
+625 DEGL

-636 KKRMFYLHAGLNWVE
+636 KKRMFYLHSGLNWVE

-669 LVRRFDATGLL
+669 LVRRFDAAGLL

-710 QSAQSLQLQ
+710 QSAQSLQLRP
-719 ALGLYVPS
+719 LGLYVPS
-727 AEGPAIKAAG
+727 AEGPAIKAAD

-753 SVVAEGRESSAGL
+753 SVVAEGRESSSGL
-766 RFMAQRLVARPEDFL
+766 RFMAQRLVAPPEEFL
-781 RRGETREEW
+781 RRGETLEEW
-790 QEFLSDLGV
+790 REFLSDLGV
-799 TDGLLPVVSSGA
+799 TDGLLPVVTSGA
-811 ETKADGGALTTS
+811 ETEAEGGTLTTS
-823 NLISMAK
+823 NLIHLAK
-830 VSDEVSDQWRP
+830 VTDEVADQWRP
-841 FIDRT
+841 FIDRS
-846 WSRAAYPYTPYVGT
+846 WSAVAHPYTPYVGT
-860 SAFRLPGQDIAGR
+860 PAFRLPGQDIAGR
-873 LSEPGRIAYAR
+873 LSELGRLAYAR

-891 RWSATHLTSVWNRDR
+891 RWSATHFTSVWNRDR

-931 RGRGGTVRFVRPA
+931 RGRGGTVRFVRPD
-944 EAWHAPTTLE
+944 EAWHAPATLE

-965 QLRPLLEDDQVLRRL
+965 QLRPLLDDDQALRRL

-990 PRDSARLIAAL
+990 SRDSARLIATL
-1001 GELVTSDALDDGDRP
+1001 GELVKSDAVDDGDRP
-1016 ALQRANERAWQNLAA
+1016 ALQRASERAWQNLAA
-1031 RTDSIEPLIGKALLA
+1031 QAASIEPLIGSALLA
-1046 ERGKRLI
+1046 ERGNRLI

-1061 EGSVRLYVTGDR
+1061 DGSVRLYVTGDR

-1097 TARILRHRCPDAI
+1097 TARILRRRCPDAI
-1110 RHADDADLS
+1110 RHADAADLS
-1119 VEVGGPS
+1119 VEVTGPS
-1126 GTTVVGASGTT
+1126 GTTVVGTSDTT
-1137 EGLGTPLVDELPWL
+1137 DGLGSPLVDELPWL

-1187 YVSLKITLDGA
+1187 YASLKITLDGA
-1198 AVELPERQEGM
+1198 AVELPGRQDGI

-1216 HPLILTPDLP
+1216 HPLVLTPDLP
-1226 LSWDFVAQLGYAVS
+1226 LSWDFVARLGYAVS

-1247 YTVPLKLAAREL
+1247 FTGPLKLAAREL
-1259 ERGHAPLGEPTERQ
+1259 ERGHAPLWEPTERQ
-1273 LAAVLDLSVDQVRGT
+1273 LAAALDLSVHQVRGT

-1314 RTREL
+1314 RAREL
-1319 TDPAPADA
+1319 TEPAPADA

-1355 RDIDGLRALTEVD
+1355 RDIDGLRALAEVD
-1368 FADLN
+1368 FAGLN
-1373 HTLAGLAPRY
+1373 RTLAGLAPQY

-1397 RHVDLGRSALVDRL
+1397 RHVDLGRGALVDRL
-1411 RWARRAEFDARR
+1411 RWARLADFDARR
-1423 PIADWPATRSLKWIT
+1423 PIADWPAIRSLKWIT

-1484 RSHNHAVIVKTTPD
+1484 RSHNHAAIARTAPD
-1498 LVALVKATKRPLPAA
+1498 LVALVKAAKRPLPVA
-1513 LAKAAA
+1513 LAKAA
-1519 AEEITALLDEA
+1519 AEEITALLDEV

-1550 GQWPAGMAA
+1550 GQWPPGMAA

-1593 ISIGDRDFDIESGD
+1593 ISIGERDFDIESGD

-1618 LKSGAPLSGSARR
+1618 LESGPPLSGSARR
-1631 RWTALKPIPPRRAAG
+1631 RWAALKPIPPRRAAG

-1651 PGVRVDG
+1651 PGGRVDG

-1718 GSGRSPRLYEV
+1718 GSGRSPQLYEV
-1729 KATQGPGGQIEL
+1729 KATQGSGGQIEL